1 MKHELRYL
9 VVKYKDICKHLSEEE
24 IVQLDNLAGKVV
36 RGRSIV
42 DGKDSIQCVV
52 VEHDWPE
59 YETVWKMIEDRVDGK
74 QSTITSL
81 QAQLAERD
89 KTILEQQESA
99 YKDAKIIRKHLETID
114 EYQRIAYQQ
123 RDGRLSALEK
133 VAALESALKAERLA
147 GKIEGLEEAAEW
159 HTHEGWLLDES
170 DVPGVLR
177 RLAAELK
184 EGK

>member
-1 MKHELRYL
+1 MKRYDL
-9 VVKYKDICKHLSEEE
+9 GYKDLYES
-24 IVQLDNLAGKVV
+24 D
-36 RGRSIV
+36 
-42 DGKDSIQCVV
+42 DGDYV
-52 VEHDWPE
+52 E
-59 YETVWKMIEDRVDGK
+59 YEEA

-123 RDGRLSALEK
+123 RDGRLAALEK
-133 VAALESALKAERLA
+133 VASLESALASERLA
-147 GKIEGLEEAAEW
+147 GKIEGLEELPSK
-159 HTHEGWLLDES
+159 TFDGVDDEIIPHDWMIS
-170 DVPGVLR
+170 VATIR
-177 RLAAELK
+177 RMAAELK